1 MYSHYGLG
9 VASIPRAAVRR
20 PISYGVSTVV
30 ALLFLV
36 LTPVV
41 LPLLYG
47 IDLATSR
54 PRGKRARVW
63 LLLGTTI
70 WFEYLGVFGATALW
84 IRYLGG
90 RIDHERWIAANYRL
104 EFWWCRQHR
113 QNLRRFAGVEI
124 TLLDDRPLRGGRSI
138 VISRHSS
145 HIDAIVP
152 LTVLE
157 MADRMP
163 CYTLKQDLQW
173 APAMDLVG
181 QRTHNVW
188 IDRTPRPGSPM
199 MTKIEKLANDM
210 PPDGAAVIFPE
221 GTFRTQ
227 ERHDRAIERLR
238 RTRPALA
245 KRADRL
251 RYVLPPRPA
260 GTIALLRG
268 APDADIVILA
278 NVGTEGRSDISDI
291 IATIDEPHPIT
302 VMATRHA
309 RADVP
314 DGEDEFTDWLV
325 DRWLEMDDWI
335 HAQLTTGPHPSQPT
349 EPTLIE
355 P

>member
-1 MYSHYGLG
+1 
-9 VASIPRAAVRR
+9 
-20 PISYGVSTVV
+20 
-30 ALLFLV
+30 
-36 LTPVV
+36 
-41 LPLLYG
+41 
-47 IDLATSR
+47 
-54 PRGKRARVW
+54 
-63 LLLGTTI
+63 
-70 WFEYLGVFGATALW
+70 
-84 IRYLGG
+84 
-90 RIDHERWIAANYRL
+90 
-104 EFWWCRQHR
+104 
-113 QNLRRFAGVEI
+113 
-124 TLLDDRPLRGGRSI
+124 

-335 HAQLTTGPHPSQPT
+335 HDQLTTGPHPSQPT

>member
-1 MYSHYGLG
+1 MHPHYGLG

-20 PISYGVSTVV
+20 PISYGISTVAAV
-30 ALLFLV
+30 LFLT

-41 LPLLYG
+41 LPLLYLT
-47 IDLATSR
+47 DLATGR
-54 PRGKRARVW
+54 ARGKRARVW

-70 WFEYLGVFGATALW
+70 WFEYLGVFGAVAIWL
-84 IRYLGG
+84 RYLGG
-90 RIDHERWIAANYRL
+90 RIDHEGWFAANYRL
-104 EFWWCRQHR
+104 EFWWCRHHR
-113 QNLRRFAGVEI
+113 NNLRRFAGVHI
-124 TLLDDRPLRGGRSI
+124 VLLDDQPLHGGRSI

-157 MADRMP
+157 MVGRIP

-199 MTKIEKLANDM
+199 MTKIERLARTM
-210 PPDGAAVIFPE
+210 PPDGSAVIFPE
-221 GTFRTQ
+221 GTFRTK
-227 ERHDRAIERLR
+227 ERHDRAIARLQ
-238 RTRPALA
+238 RTKPALA
-245 KRADRL
+245 ERADRL

-260 GTIALLRG
+260 GTLALLRG
-268 APDADIVILA
+268 APDADLVILA

-309 RADVP
+309 RSDVP
-314 DGEDEFTDWLV
+314 EDEDEFTEWLV

-335 HAQLTTGPHPSQPT
+335 HEQVTTGAHRS
-349 EPTLIE
+349 
-355 P
+355 